1 MGVEMSYAVLRIYE
15 NAPNLVDSLLAHEDD
30 VRGLLMSV
38 NGFRQWG
45 LFRTETGGMSFT
57 SCDTAE
63 GCAETVKLAAT
74 WIAQTLPDQKIA
86 PPTVYEGEIIHS
98 FSAGKPE
105 AKPYVRVAIFSA
117 PGPPGAGERGDE
129 IREIV
134 SAVPGYRSYTVVRTA
149 TGAFNGLVTDD
160 KASADEIRDRLR
172 AWLQTNYPG
181 FSRPDPQIIEGQA
194 VKRIIAQTVPA

>member
-1 MGVEMSYAVLRIYE
+1 MSYGVLRVYE

-30 VRGLLMSV
+30 VRRLLTGV

-57 SCDTAE
+57 ACDTPE
-63 GCAETVKLAAT
+63 GCAETVKLAAS
-74 WIAQTLPDQKIA
+74 WIAHNLPDQKIA
-86 PPTVYEGEIIHS
+86 PPTVYEGEIIHA
-98 FSAGKPE
+98 FSAGRPE
-105 AKPYVRVAIFSA
+105 ARPYGRVAIFSE
-117 PGPPGAGERGDE
+117 PGPPGASERGDE

-134 SAVPGYRSYTVVRTA
+134 SAVPGYRSYTVIRTA
-149 TGAFNGLVTDD
+149 TGAVNGMVTDD

-194 VKRIIAQTVPA
+194 VKRITAETIPT